1 MIRVVALVMVVA
13 SSAIA
18 WPQESEEGTGDL
30 LTVDQ
35 AVALAVTENRQVKN
49 AALEVEKATD
59 DIAAA
64 RARRWPSLHLSL
76 RGTHSFT
83 QESYTVKA
91 GQLGEYPA
99 TGPLPGTDIK
109 LKSANDIGGFL
120 STEVVQPLSQQYRI
134 GLGIQ
139 QLELGQELTGQQLR
153 AQRQQTVYEVKQA
166 YYRVLQAQSALVST
180 EETLIFLRE
189 LDQLIERYVREQTVL
204 KSDSLEVKTRL
215 AKANHEALTQ
225 HHTLSSQKE
234 QLNRLLGRDLQT
246 PFRVSEVPPLTVSV
260 EDLTTVQARALTQRP
275 ETRTAQLKTQQA
287 EYEVRIK
294 RAEYIPDL
302 SAVVSYARPLNA
314 SFLPNQIVYAGVQ
327 LKWEFFDWGRK
338 QQELAERSRTLTQ
351 AQNEEREARASI
363 ELDVNAR
370 IRALREAQSLLRV
383 EQLGQETA
391 REKLRVTLDRY
402 QQQAALLSDT
412 LRAQSALAE
421 ANHHY
426 QQALL
431 AALIA
436 RADLDRALGEE

>member
-109 LKSANDIGGFL
+109 LKSAIDIGGFL

>member
-189 LDQLIERYVREQTVL
+189 LDQLTERYVREQTVL